1 MQMLMTSPNYI
12 PATRRMHVDKEFEQF
27 ESIDWYDN
35 EARFYDPLL
44 VRFTTPDPL
53 ALSYPS
59 LSPYAYCANNP
70 VCNVDL
76 DGKKVYLYATTLPD
90 APKILNPA
98 THTFIVVRDAEN
110 NVTGYFAY
118 GSEYDNVRGA
128 FGGRLKRREYKQD
141 QQVYKGNDSEHLK
154 KIIEIVPPSG
164 MSETEFDKVVTDVA
178 ESFGNNNG
186 ITYFLAPSTADMT
199 EGNCNTS
206 TSTILLKSGVSKER
220 INDITKEI
228 PGISCGFSVNARPWT
243 EHEQEEA
250 VKRQQQAE
258 FIYNAVGKP

>member
-1 MQMLMTSPNYI
+1 M
-12 PATRRMHVDKEFEQF
+12 
-27 ESIDWYDN
+27 
-35 EARFYDPLL
+35 
-44 VRFTTPDPL
+44 
-53 ALSYPS
+53 
-59 LSPYAYCANNP
+59 
-70 VCNVDL
+70 
-76 DGKKVYLYATTLPD
+76 
-90 APKILNPA
+90 
-98 THTFIVVRDAEN
+98 VRDAEN